1 MKTATSDSGTKRPRG
16 RLPVPRAT
24 YRLQFNEDFGF
35 ADAARLAPYL
45 AALGVSHVYASPYL
59 MARPGSTHGYD
70 IVDHNALNREL
81 GRAGDFESMV
91 AAFKA
96 NSLGQILDFVPNHM
110 GVGGSDNAWWLDTLE
125 WGQDSPYAGYFDID
139 WKSDHPYLRDKLLVP
154 LLGDQYG
161 AVLEAGDLELRFD
174 AQEGAFAVWAYG
186 THKLPICPLHYDR
199 ILGRQHPA
207 LERLGDAFAA
217 LPNERPHVIRRANDL
232 KGELARLA
240 TEDPEVARAIAA
252 AVAGLNGTPGKPK
265 SFRALHELIQVQNW
279 RAAFFRVAADDINYR
294 RFFNINELAGLRMEQ
309 PELFDL
315 THRLVLDK
323 LADGT
328 LDGLRI
334 DHIDGLLDPKA
345 YCIRLRQ
352 KAKRPFYLVV
362 EKILARHEHLRDDWP
377 IEGTTGYEFATLVGG
392 LFVDPAGEEAF
403 TALYRAFTGQ
413 AQAFEDTVR
422 DCKMRIMTTEM
433 ASELNV
439 LARDAARIARA
450 NWRSCDFTDNILHK
464 ALREIV
470 ARFPVYRTYIDGSAP
485 AEEDRRDIDW
495 AITQA
500 RRARDAA
507 DESAFDF
514 LHALLTTD
522 LVGEP
527 RSGYSRQAV
536 VRFAMKVQQYS
547 GPVMAKGLED
557 TAFYRYN
564 RLVALNEV
572 GGHPDH
578 FGVAVSAFHRANAE
592 RARRWPHAMLTTST
606 HDTKRGEDTR
616 ARLYVLSEMPEEWD
630 RHVQSWSRMVR
641 ARRGDVE
648 GTAPP
653 DRNDEYLLYQL
664 LLGAWPAELTDV
676 DDLDPDAVAAFA
688 TRVEAA
694 LVKSV
699 REAKIHSNWVLPDEA
714 YEETLTSFVRDCLD
728 TDTSRSNPFLDN
740 FRPFQARIARLG
752 MLNSLAQTLVKLT
765 APGMPDLY
773 QGSELWDLTLV
784 DPDNRRPVDYEHRR
798 RVAAEVDSKF
808 EQDPAAIV
816 GLLERWKDGAV
827 KLALTRLALALRREK
842 PDLFARGDYEVL
854 EATGERADHVCAFAR
869 QHSAY
874 FVVTAVPRLVAA
886 LDARPGWGDT
896 HIPLP
901 SGSDHKWWRNA
912 LTGDLIEV
920 GEQDSPRSIP
930 AERVFGDF
938 PVAVLMPALA
948 G

>member
-1 MKTATSDSGTKRPRG
+1 MRTPGTDSGTKRPRA
-16 RLPVPRAT
+16 RLTIPRAT
-24 YRLQFNEDFGF
+24 YRLQFNRNFGF

-70 IVDHNALNREL
+70 IVDHNALNPEL
-81 GRAGDFESMV
+81 GSAADFETMV

-125 WGQDSPYAGYFDID
+125 WGQDSPFAGYFDID

-161 AVLEAGDLELRFD
+161 AVLEAGDLRLRFD
-174 AQEGAFAVWAYG
+174 ARDGAFAVWAYG

-199 ILGRQHPA
+199 ILGRRHPD

-217 LPNERPHVIRRANDL
+217 LPGERPHVIRRAGDL
-232 KGELARLA
+232 KAELARLA
-240 TEDPEVARAIAA
+240 AEDPEIASAIDN
-252 AVAGLNGTPGKPK
+252 AVGGLNGAPGKPK
-265 SFRALHELIQVQNW
+265 SFRALHELIQLQNW

-334 DHIDGLLDPKA
+334 DHIDGLLDPRA
-345 YCIRLRQ
+345 YCVRLRQ
-352 KAKRPFYLVV
+352 KARRPFYLVV
-362 EKILARHEHLRDDWP
+362 EKILARHEHLREDWP

-392 LFVDPAGEEAF
+392 LFVDPAGEEPF
-403 TALYRAFTGQ
+403 TALYRAFTDQ
-413 AQAFEDTVR
+413 RQAFEDIVR

-439 LARDAARIARA
+439 LARDAARIARS
-450 NWRSCDFTDNILHK
+450 NWRSSDFTGNILHK

-470 ARFPVYRTYIDGSAP
+470 ARFPVYRTYIDGSEA

-564 RLVALNEV
+564 RLAALNEV

-578 FGVAVSAFHRANAE
+578 FGVAVSAFHRANAD
-592 RARRWPHAMLTTST
+592 RARRWPHTMLTTST

-664 LLGAWPAELTDV
+664 LLGAWPAELTGV
-676 DDLDPDAVAAFA
+676 DDLDPDAVDAFA
-688 TRVEAA
+688 TRVETA

-714 YEETLTSFVRDCLD
+714 YEEVLISFVRDCL
-728 TDTSRSNPFLDN
+728 DTSRSNPFLDN

-773 QGSELWDLTLV
+773 QGSELWELTLV
-784 DPDNRRPVDYEHRR
+784 DPDNRRPVDYEQRR
-798 RVAAEVDSKF
+798 RLSADVDSKF

-816 GLLERWKDGAV
+816 GLLEQWEDGAV

-842 PDLFARGDYEVL
+842 PDLFAKGDYEAL
-854 EATGERADHVCAFAR
+854 EVTGERAEHVCAFVR

-874 FVVTAVPRLVAA
+874 FAVIAVPRLVAA

-896 HIPLP
+896 RIPLP
-901 SGSDHKWWRNA
+901 SGSDHQWWRNA

-920 GEQDSPRSIP
+920 GEQERDRSIP